1 MSNFFVVIRKSLAK
15 AFDPL
20 YESPVRNSVGA
31 TRLTR
36 IEDVS
41 PPINVSASPAN
52 SEEILQ
58 LNNSIEELSNFIEDI
73 IDEALSRVVPE
84 IQENIIDIE
93 TDILLEIENSIGQ
106 KELNVVDDLLDINV
120 ANKSFDLEDEILKIS
135 NAIEDL
141 DLTEVNNKRNDP
153 DSVNPLAENLDLKH
167 EINITG
173 LDVTSEYK
181 SANTTLHEIEDIAV
195 ARNEGILDITQEKI
209 MSKIIQELNS
219 TKEVSTETEPIDPP
233 QNSKI
238 IQELNST
245 KEVSTETEPID
256 PPQNEN
262 REFVEKNN
270 LINRLSEEIANKDL
284 ELIKIKNELAFQIS
298 NYESLQQ
305 DCDNKNTEILGIKLE
320 LEKDRE
326 LKENYV
332 RLETE
337 LQEWKL
343 KCNDYDNLE
352 RSRELKENYVR
363 LETELQ
369 EWKLKCNDY
378 DNLERSYQEKHA
390 ELAAKYEEAIKR
402 LPTPAACN
410 TTDDEAVEKLK
421 KEFSAKEKEYEC
433 ILSNYAQ
440 LIEAQSAKYD
450 LVNRECSTA
459 KQHLANLE
467 IAFTDV
473 HQKYEKSKTVIEGY
487 KANEEKLKS
496 TLVVFETT
504 LQKYNE
510 QLEKLKRKHVEENN
524 TLERELK
531 ATKEDYIT
539 KVGKF
544 QSKIKHLEIKVTSL
558 SNALDQKNKEC
569 QELTKLCE
577 ECFISR

>member
-1 MSNFFVVIRKSLAK
+1 MLGKFCQVIVKNLLLLINF
-15 AFDPL
+15 
-20 YESPVRNSVGA
+20 
-31 TRLTR
+31 
-36 IEDVS
+36 
-41 PPINVSASPAN
+41 SASPAN

-233 QNSKI
+233 QN
-238 IQELNST
+238 
-245 KEVSTETEPID
+245 
-256 PPQNEN
+256 EN

-352 RSRELKENYVR
+352 RS
-363 LETELQ
+363 
-369 EWKLKCNDY
+369 
-378 DNLERSYQEKHA
+378 YQEKHA

-421 KEFSAKEKEYEC
+421 KEFSAKEKEYE
-433 ILSNYAQ
+433 
-440 LIEAQSAKYD
+440 
-450 LVNRECSTA
+450 
-459 KQHLANLE
+459 
-467 IAFTDV
+467 
-473 HQKYEKSKTVIEGY
+473 
-487 KANEEKLKS
+487 
-496 TLVVFETT
+496 
-504 LQKYNE
+504 
-510 QLEKLKRKHVEENN
+510 
-524 TLERELK
+524 
-531 ATKEDYIT
+531 
-539 KVGKF
+539 
-544 QSKIKHLEIKVTSL
+544 
-558 SNALDQKNKEC
+558 
-569 QELTKLCE
+569 
-577 ECFISR
+577 